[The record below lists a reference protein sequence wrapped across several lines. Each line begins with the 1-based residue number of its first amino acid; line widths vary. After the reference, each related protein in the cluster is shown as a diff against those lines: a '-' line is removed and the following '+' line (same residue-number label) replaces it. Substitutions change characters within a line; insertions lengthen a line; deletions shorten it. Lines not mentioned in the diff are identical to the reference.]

1 MDQRLF
7 ELVLLEMREE
17 FNRATAWDIDKE
29 LYFVREIGRNTFALP
44 EANVLLEFTF
54 HASDVN
60 LGNSGHVVHRDWI
73 FLRLKLMPRN
83 TYDSARGQALNIYV
97 C

>member
-1 MDQRLF
+1 MDGSKVF

-17 FNRATAWDIDKE
+17 FNRATAWDVDKE

-60 LGNSGHVVHRDWI
+60 LGNSGHVVHLKRHRDLDPSSDGR
-73 FLRLKLMPRN
+73 F
-83 TYDSARGQALNIYV
+83 
-97 C
+97 